1 MTLERPWGRPAA
13 PGSGTDAPAG
23 PARRRIVALD
33 ERTVREIAAGEVIER
48 PASVVKELVENSLD
62 AGAGEVRVRVE
73 GGGLE
78 RLEVTDDGGG
88 ISPEDLPLAFERHAT
103 SKLSSASDLPSV
115 RTLGFRGEALASIAA
130 VSEVEITS
138 RVPGAP
144 EARSL
149 SSKGGR
155 LGEVR
160 PAARAPGTTV
170 EVRGLFF
177 NTPAR
182 RKFLKSE
189 TTESLRIIELIE
201 GLYLAHPGTT
211 FSLRVGER
219 AETRYALARSLRE
232 AAARVFGAPFLTGAF
247 DFQGAAG
254 PGLWVEGVASHP
266 SFSRGTARGI
276 VLCVDGRVIS
286 SKPLQDGVR
295 FAYHEVLPQGRFPV
309 VVLHLTTEPGR
320 VDVNVH
326 PTKREVRFERES
338 EVREALQN
346 LIRAKLR
353 DQPRGLAPPVRGA
366 FSPPRTLG
374 TLTEGSGSLGAVP
387 WRPAS
392 GASSPL
398 ASPTSA
404 PLSPPSPP
412 TLALSSTSPPGV
424 GPSGPRPP
432 RPLDDGSVAGAVV
445 VAGTS
450 VHPPLR
456 LLGQVG
462 DLYLVGETLGEDL
475 RPLPGPS
482 RSIVLIDAHAAS
494 ERILYERL
502 RSSETPARQEL
513 LSPFE
518 VDPTPRQRA
527 ALESYGGEL
536 AKVGFS
542 LEPFGPRVLRVHAVP
557 YFRGHR
563 ARPDALV
570 RLLDELADGGRTSP
584 GDPLWEKVAKTT
596 ACHLAIRGGD
606 VLTLPE
612 MQKLLEELYSC
623 PESFTCPHGRPI
635 LLTLPRDRLDRWF
648 LRP

>member
-1 MTLERPWGRPAA
+1 MTPERPGAPPAVPGPVGSA
-13 PGSGTDAPAG
+13 PTG
-23 PARRRIVALD
+23 PSRRRIVALD

-62 AGAGEVRVRVE
+62 AGANEVRVRVE

-88 ISPEDLPLAFERHAT
+88 IPPEDLPLAFERHAT
-103 SKLSSASDLPSV
+103 SKLSRASDLPSV

-138 RVPGAP
+138 RVPGVA
-144 EARSL
+144 EARAL
-149 SSKGGR
+149 ISKGSS

-160 PAARAPGTTV
+160 AAARAPGTTV
-170 EVRGLFF
+170 EVRGLFY

-189 TTESLRIIELIE
+189 TTESLRITELIE
-201 GLYLAHPGTT
+201 GLYLAHPATS
-211 FSLRVGER
+211 FSLRVGDR
-219 AETRYALARSLRE
+219 PETRYAPARSLRE
-232 AAARVFGAPFLTGAF
+232 ATARVFGAPFLSGAF
-247 DFQGAAG
+247 DFQGAVG

-346 LIRAKLR
+346 LIRAKLK

-366 FSPPRTLG
+366 FSPPRALG
-374 TLTEGSGSLGAVP
+374 TFDEAPGSLGAVP
-387 WRPAS
+387 WRPPSA
-392 GASSPL
+392 APSSL
-398 ASPTSA
+398 ASPASVPLA
-404 PLSPPSPP
+404 PLSPSALAFLPS
-412 TLALSSTSPPGV
+412 APPGA

-432 RPLDDGSVAGAVV
+432 RPLDDGSASGAVV
-445 VAGTS
+445 VAGTP

-502 RSSETPARQEL
+502 RASETPARQEL

-518 VDPTPRQRA
+518 IEPTPRQRA
-527 ALESYGGEL
+527 ALETCGGEL
-536 AKVGFS
+536 AKAGFS
-542 LEPFGPRVLRVHAVP
+542 LEPFGPGVLRVHAVP

-584 GDPLWEKVAKTT
+584 GDSLWEKVAKTT

-606 VLTLPE
+606 VLNLTE
-612 MQKLLEELYSC
+612 MQKLLEELYGC